1 MTAPDRAAMVAAIHA
16 LADFVETRTDLPVPT
31 SVHAQHSLPGHDPT
45 NADAVREAA
54 AALDVEP
61 DIAETY
67 ASVRV
72 EISAYPTMVVYTV
85 HGFTSHGFTSQP
97 EGGAS

>member
-1 MTAPDRAAMVAAIHA
+1 MTAPDRAAMVATIRA

-61 DIAETY
+61 DIGETAAY
-67 ASVRV
+67 ARV
-72 EISAYPTMVVYTV
+72 QLSAYPVSVSYMV
-85 HGFTSHGFTSQP
+85 HGFTSQP
-97 EGGAS
+97 EGGTS